1 MIHNQFT
8 PDELGSVSTFVDM
21 IERASNETNV
31 RIDSLDGI
39 YLVVTGKDT
48 NLFVDTSG
56 DAYTVSALVS
66 V

>member
-8 PDELGSVSTFVDM
+8 PNQLSQVGEFVQAVEAAS
-21 IERASNETNV
+21 IEWDV

-39 YLVVTGKDT
+39 FLVVDKKDT
-48 NLFVDTSG
+48 NLFLDTSG
-56 DAYTVSALVS
+56 DSYTVSALVS